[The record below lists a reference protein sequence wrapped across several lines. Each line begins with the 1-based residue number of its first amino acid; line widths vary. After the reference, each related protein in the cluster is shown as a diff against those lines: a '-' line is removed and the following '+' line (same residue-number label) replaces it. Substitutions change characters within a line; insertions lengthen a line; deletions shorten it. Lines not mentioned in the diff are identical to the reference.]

1 MGLCREAKE
10 VGVLGRV
17 ELHDCMRPLAAS
29 PSQSMRI
36 LRLIRP
42 FVIAL
47 VVAGCASGTAP
58 GGKPAPTA
66 SGPSPSAATAPT
78 TGAEVDSPEAA
89 ARLVLASD
97 PRFANVQKKDP
108 DLIGQ
113 CCYYE
118 AVRGQEGFRVRI
130 TVGWGDCPA
139 GCIDHHTWTYDVSR
153 DGDISLIGQ
162 AGDPVPPGGVPNG

>member
-1 MGLCREAKE
+1 VVYGSAPSTIVKRRSLFAPRRRAGLL
-10 VGVLGRV
+10 VL
-17 ELHDCMRPLAAS
+17 LATLL
-29 PSQSMRI
+29 M
-36 LRLIRP
+36 
-42 FVIAL
+42 
-47 VVAGCASGTAP
+47 GCASAAG
-58 GGKPAPTA
+58 PAPST
-66 SGPSPSAATAPT
+66 GPSTTTSSGASST
-78 TGAEVDSPEAA
+78 TGGSAKPEAPIETPDEA
-89 ARLVLASD
+89 ARLVIASD
-97 PRFANVQKKDP
+97 SKFERVGKKDP

-153 DGDISLIGQ
+153 DGDVSLIGQ